1 MYIQWNLCFTTT
13 HWFSYF
19 LSQKRGGLKT
29 EGLPVSLNFI
39 FMNHTKRHYQVT
51 TDIIKLQITGYELD
65 NNMSIT
71 MIRVE

>member
-1 MYIQWNLCFTTT
+1 
-13 HWFSYF
+13 
-19 LSQKRGGLKT
+19 
-29 EGLPVSLNFI
+29 
-39 FMNHTKRHYQVT
+39 MNHTKRHYQVT